1 MKQSTPPLLLQTHP
15 VCASAPVPF
24 MVMNFIVFGLA
35 PVTVHPLITRTSRYV
50 MEHFRTQVA

>member
-24 MVMNFIVFGLA
+24 MGMNFTVIGLA
-35 PVTVHPLITRTSRYV
+35 PVTVHPLITRTCRYV
-50 MEHFRTQVA
+50 MEHYCTQVA